1 MVDLSI
7 RLLLLM
13 ACTSSVD
20 ARVYLRSKSLVRERL
35 LTENTNMDDY
45 SQLEL
50 FVTPPVSEETG
61 EQSFAITWDDGSV
74 HRVCS
79 SIFCFLLFLSP
90 TKLERSLETFV
101 LIWTCFFHN
110 SLDHCS
116 SLSYC
121 IAIWLTYYSQT

>member
-20 ARVYLRSKSLVRERL
+20 ARVYLRSKSLVGERL

-50 FVTPPVSEETG
+50 FNEFPLIIATPSVSEETG

-74 HRVCS
+74 HKVCS

-90 TKLERSLETFV
+90 TKLGDLWR
-101 LIWTCFFHN
+101 H
-110 SLDHCS
+110 
-116 SLSYC
+116 SYLYGLVSF
-121 IAIWLTYYSQT
+121 IIH